1 MKRKVFFI
9 LTIILL
15 IISVTISV
23 WATSRRGSSGS
34 EVRQIQEKLKR
45 WGYYSGSVDGIYGSG
60 TEKAV
65 KKFQKDH
72 GCVVD
77 GELTAQKTTWK
88 KLLTV

>member
-1 MKRKVFFI
+1 MNKLTFLSNTIFRRYGMKRKVFFI

-60 TEKAV
+60 T
-65 KKFQKDH
+65 
-72 GCVVD
+72 
-77 GELTAQKTTWK
+77 
-88 KLLTV
+88 